1 LEEAPVHVGGMTL
14 SFLSSHYIQSARFGS
29 LSPYV
34 EAYLTLVLN
43 QGYQPATIVGQ
54 LRLIA
59 RLNRWLLRK
68 GYDLGGL
75 DERVL
80 EHFQKCEQKKRRTA
94 ANGARITL
102 QRLLGVLREA
112 GVAPP
117 AERSP
122 VPRTAVHGLTDRY
135 RCHLLD
141 DHGLA
146 ESTVANYTWHV
157 QKFLTEQF
165 GTGAV
170 SLIGLQA
177 QDATRFI
184 QQTARDHSARHAQ
197 LRVAALRSFFR
208 FLHCQGELETDLAPA
223 LPKVA
228 NWALSSLPK
237 YIAAEAVQ
245 RVLDQCDR
253 QTAVGRRTY
262 AVLLL
267 LARLGLR
274 GGEVLRL
281 NLEDIDW
288 HHARIIIR
296 ASKGPSWTQLPLTPE
311 VGEAIARY
319 LRQDRPRGD
328 CRRVFL
334 RARAPHVGLSDTQ
347 AITSLVRRALKKAGV
362 ESARKGA
369 HLLRHSL
376 ATDLLRQGASLH
388 EIGELLRHRSPNST
402 AVYAKV
408 ELTALRPLAPAW
420 PGVAQ

>member
-1 LEEAPVHVGGMTL
+1 MTL

-34 EAYLTLVLN
+34 KAYITLVLN
-43 QGYQPATIVGQ
+43 KGYKPTTIVGQ

-68 GYDLGGL
+68 DYDLGGL

-80 EHFQKCEQKKRRTA
+80 EDFQKCEQKKRRTA

-102 QRLLGVLREA
+102 QRLLGVLRDA
-112 GVAPP
+112 RVAPL

-122 VPRTAVHGLTDRY
+122 VQRTAVQCLTDRY
-135 RCHLLD
+135 RRHLLD
-141 DHGLA
+141 DQGLA
-146 ESTVANYTWHV
+146 ESTVVNYTWHV
-157 QKFLTEQF
+157 QKFLSEQF
-165 GTGAV
+165 GAGAV
-170 SLIGLQA
+170 NLIGLQA

-184 QQTARDHSARHAQ
+184 QQTARDHSTRHAQ
-197 LRVAALRSFFR
+197 LLVAALRSFFR
-208 FLHCQGELETDLAPA
+208 FLHFQGEIETDLAPA
-223 LPKVA
+223 LPTVA

-237 YIAAEAVQ
+237 YISAGAVQ

-253 QTAVGRRTY
+253 QTAVGRRNY

-267 LARLGLR
+267 LARLGMR

-288 HHARIIIR
+288 HSARIIIR

-311 VGEAIARY
+311 VGKAIARY
-319 LRQDRPRGD
+319 LRHDRPRCD

-334 RARAPHVGLSDTQ
+334 RARAPYIALSDTQ
-347 AITSLVRRALKKAGV
+347 AITSLVRRALKKAGI

-376 ATDLLRQGASLH
+376 ATDMLRHGASLN

-408 ELTALRPLAPAW
+408 ELTALRPLALSW

>member
-1 LEEAPVHVGGMTL
+1 MTL
-14 SFLSSHYIQSARFGS
+14 SILSSQYIQSARFGS

-34 EAYLTLVLN
+34 KAYITLVLN
-43 QGYQPATIVGQ
+43 KGYKPTTIVGQ

-68 GYDLGGL
+68 DYDLGGL

-80 EHFQKCEQKKRRTA
+80 EHFEKYEQKKRRTA

-102 QRLLGVLREA
+102 QRLLGVLRDA
-112 GVAPP
+112 RVAPP

-122 VPRTAVHGLTDRY
+122 VQRTAVQCLTDRY
-135 RCHLLD
+135 RRHLLD
-141 DHGLA
+141 DQGLA
-146 ESTVANYTWHV
+146 ESTVVNYTWHV
-157 QKFLTEQF
+157 QKFLSEQF
-165 GTGAV
+165 GAGAV
-170 SLIGLQA
+170 NLIGLQA
-177 QDATRFI
+177 QDATGFI
-184 QQTARDHSARHAQ
+184 QQTARDHSTRHAQ
-197 LRVAALRSFFR
+197 LLVAALRSFFR
-208 FLHCQGELETDLAPA
+208 FLRFQGEIETDLAPA
-223 LPKVA
+223 LPNVA

-237 YIAAEAVQ
+237 YIPAGAVQ

-253 QTAVGRRTY
+253 QTAVGRRNY

-267 LARLGLR
+267 LARLGMR

-288 HHARIIIR
+288 HHARITIR

-319 LRQDRPRGD
+319 LRHDRPRCD

-334 RARAPHVGLSDTQ
+334 RARAPYLELSHTA
-347 AITSLVRRALKKAGV
+347 AITSLVRRALKKAGI

-376 ATDLLRQGASLH
+376 ATDMLRHGASLN

-408 ELTALRPLAPAW
+408 ELTALRPLALSW

>member
-1 LEEAPVHVGGMTL
+1 V
-14 SFLSSHYIQSARFGS
+14 
-29 LSPYV
+29 
-34 EAYLTLVLN
+34 
-43 QGYQPATIVGQ
+43 
-54 LRLIA
+54 
-59 RLNRWLLRK
+59 
-68 GYDLGGL
+68 
-75 DERVL
+75 
-80 EHFQKCEQKKRRTA
+80 
-94 ANGARITL
+94 
-102 QRLLGVLREA
+102 
-112 GVAPP
+112 
-117 AERSP
+117 
-122 VPRTAVHGLTDRY
+122 
-135 RCHLLD
+135 D
-141 DHGLA
+141 DQGLA
-146 ESTVANYTWHV
+146 ESTVVNYTWHV
-157 QKFLTEQF
+157 QKFLSERF
-165 GTGAV
+165 GTGPV
-170 SLIGLQA
+170 RLLDLQA

-208 FLHCQGELETDLAPA
+208 FLHCQGEIEMDLAPA

-237 YIAAEAVQ
+237 YISAEAVQ

-253 QTAVGRRTY
+253 QTPVGRRTY

-281 NLEDIDW
+281 NLEDLDW
-288 HHARIIIR
+288 HQARIIIR

-311 VGEAIARY
+311 VGEALARY
-319 LRQDRPRGD
+319 LRQDRPRGGD

-347 AITSLVRRALKKAGV
+347 AITSLVRRALKQAGV

>member
-1 LEEAPVHVGGMTL
+1 MTL

-29 LSPYV
+29 LSPYIKP
-34 EAYLTLVLN
+34 YITLVLN
-43 QGYQPATIVGQ
+43 KGYKPTTVVGQ

-59 RLNRWLLRK
+59 RLNRWLLRTDH
-68 GYDLGGL
+68 DLGRL

-80 EHFQKCEQKKRRTA
+80 EHFQNCEQKKRRTA

-102 QRLLGVLREA
+102 QRLLGVLRDA
-112 GVAPP
+112 RVAPP
-117 AERSP
+117 AEGSP
-122 VPRTAVHGLTDRY
+122 VRRTAVQCLTDRY
-135 RCHLLD
+135 RRHLLD
-141 DHGLA
+141 DQGLA
-146 ESTVANYTWHV
+146 ESTVVNYTWHV
-157 QKFLTEQF
+157 QKFLSEQF
-165 GTGAV
+165 GAGAV
-170 SLIGLQA
+170 NLIGLQA

-197 LRVAALRSFFR
+197 LLVAALRSFFR
-208 FLHCQGELETDLAPA
+208 FLHFQREIEMDLAPA

-237 YIAAEAVQ
+237 YISAGAVQ

-253 QTAVGRRTY
+253 QTAVGRRNY

-267 LARLGLR
+267 LARLGMR

-288 HHARIIIR
+288 HNARIIIR
-296 ASKGPSWTQLPLTPE
+296 ASKGPAWTQLPLTAE

-319 LRQDRPRGD
+319 LRHDRPRCNQGFSSRPSSPHRAVGYPGD
-328 CRRVFL
+328 NEPCPTGAEEGGNRVG
-334 RARAPHVGLSDTQ
+334 A
-347 AITSLVRRALKKAGV
+347 
-362 ESARKGA
+362 KGA
-369 HLLRHSL
+369 HLFRHSL
-376 ATDLLRQGASLH
+376 ATDMLRHGASLN

-408 ELTALRPLAPAW
+408 ELTALRPLALSW
-420 PGVAQ
+420 PGGVQ

>member
-1 LEEAPVHVGGMTL
+1 MTL

-29 LSPYV
+29 LSPYIKP
-34 EAYLTLVLN
+34 YITLVLN
-43 QGYQPATIVGQ
+43 KGYKPTTVVGQ

-59 RLNRWLLRK
+59 RLNRWLLRTDH
-68 GYDLGGL
+68 DLGRL

-102 QRLLGVLREA
+102 RRLLGVLRDA
-112 GVAPP
+112 RVAPL
-117 AERSP
+117 AEGSP
-122 VPRTAVHGLTDRY
+122 VRRTAVQCLTDRY
-135 RCHLLD
+135 RRHLLD
-141 DHGLA
+141 DQGLA
-146 ESTVANYTWHV
+146 ESTVVNYTWHV
-157 QKFLTEQF
+157 QKFLSEQF
-165 GTGAV
+165 GAGAV
-170 SLIGLQA
+170 NLIGLQA

-197 LRVAALRSFFR
+197 LLVAALRSFFR
-208 FLHCQGELETDLAPA
+208 FLHFQGEIEMDLAPA

-237 YIAAEAVQ
+237 YISAGAVQ

-253 QTAVGRRTY
+253 QTAVGRRNH

-267 LARLGLR
+267 LARLGMR

-288 HHARIIIR
+288 HNARIIIR
-296 ASKGPSWTQLPLTPE
+296 ASKGPGWTQLPLTAE

-319 LRQDRPRGD
+319 LRLDRPRCN

-334 RARAPHVGLSDTQ
+334 RARAPLIALSDTQ
-347 AITSLVRRALKKAGV
+347 AITSLARRALKKAGI

-369 HLLRHSL
+369 HLFRHSL
-376 ATDLLRQGASLH
+376 ATDMLRHGASLN

-408 ELTALRPLAPAW
+408 ELTALRPLALSW
-420 PGVAQ
+420 PGGVQ

>member
-1 LEEAPVHVGGMTL
+1 MRL
-14 SFLSSHYIQSARFGS
+14 SFLSSYYIQSARFGS
-29 LSPYV
+29 LSPYIK
-34 EAYLTLVLN
+34 AYITLVLN
-43 QGYQPATIVGQ
+43 KGYKPTTIVGQ

-68 GYDLGGL
+68 DYDLGGL

-80 EHFQKCEQKKRRTA
+80 EDFQKCEQKKRRTA

-102 QRLLGVLREA
+102 QRLLGVLRDA
-112 GVAPP
+112 RVAPL

-122 VPRTAVHGLTDRY
+122 VQRTAVQFLTDRY
-135 RCHLLD
+135 RHHLLD
-141 DHGLA
+141 DQGLA
-146 ESTVANYTWHV
+146 ESTVVNYTWHV
-157 QKFLTEQF
+157 QRFLSEQF

-184 QQTARDHSARHAQ
+184 QQTAHDHSTRHAQ
-197 LRVAALRSFFR
+197 LLVAALRSFFR
-208 FLHCQGELETDLAPA
+208 FLHFQGEIETDLAPA
-223 LPKVA
+223 LPAVA

-237 YIAAEAVQ
+237 YISAGAIQ

-253 QTAVGRRTY
+253 QTAVGRRNY

-267 LARLGLR
+267 LARFGMR

-288 HHARIIIR
+288 HNARIIIR

-311 VGEAIARY
+311 VGKAIARY
-319 LRQDRPRGD
+319 LRHDRPRCD

-334 RARAPHVGLSDTQ
+334 RARAPYIALSDTQ
-347 AITSLVRRALKKAGV
+347 AITSLVRRALKKAGI

-376 ATDLLRQGASLH
+376 ATDMLRHGASLN

-408 ELTALRPLAPAW
+408 ELTALRPLALSW

>member
-1 LEEAPVHVGGMTL
+1 MTL

-34 EAYLTLVLN
+34 KPYITLVLDK
-43 QGYQPATIVGQ
+43 GYKPTTIVGQ

-59 RLNRWLLRK
+59 RLSRWLLRK
-68 GYDLGGL
+68 DYDLGGL

-80 EHFQKCEQKKRRTA
+80 EHFQKCEQKKRRTT
-94 ANGARITL
+94 ANGARMTL
-102 QRLLGVLREA
+102 QRLLGVLRDA
-112 GVAPP
+112 RVAPL

-122 VPRTAVHGLTDRY
+122 AQRTAVQCLTDRY
-135 RCHLLD
+135 RRHLLD
-141 DHGLA
+141 DQGLA
-146 ESTVANYTWHV
+146 ESTVVNYTWHV
-157 QKFLTEQF
+157 QKFLSEQF
-165 GTGAV
+165 GVGAV
-170 SLIGLQA
+170 NLIGLQA

-184 QQTARDHSARHAQ
+184 QQTARDHSTRHAQ
-197 LRVAALRSFFR
+197 LLVAALRSFFR
-208 FLHCQGELETDLAPA
+208 FLHSQGEIERDLAPA
-223 LPKVA
+223 LPNVA

-237 YIAAEAVQ
+237 YISAGAVQ
-245 RVLDQCDR
+245 RVLNQCDR
-253 QTAVGRRTY
+253 QTAVGRRNY

-267 LARLGLR
+267 LARLGMR

-288 HHARIIIR
+288 HNARIIIR
-296 ASKGPSWTQLPLTPE
+296 ASKGPSCTQLPLTPE

-319 LRQDRPRGD
+319 LRDDRPCCD

-334 RARAPHVGLSDTQ
+334 RARAPYLALSHTA
-347 AITSLVRRALKKAGV
+347 AITSLVRRALKKAGI

-376 ATDLLRQGASLH
+376 ATDMLRQGASLN
-388 EIGELLRHRSPNST
+388 EIGELLRHQSPNST

-408 ELTALRPLAPAW
+408 ELTALRPLALSW
-420 PGVAQ
+420 PGVDQ